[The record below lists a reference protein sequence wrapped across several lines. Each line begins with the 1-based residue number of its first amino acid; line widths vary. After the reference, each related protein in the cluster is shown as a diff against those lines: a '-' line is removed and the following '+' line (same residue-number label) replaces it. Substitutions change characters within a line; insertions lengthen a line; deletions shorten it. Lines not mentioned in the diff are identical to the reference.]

1 MDKSQLVI
9 LIIEDDLIIAE
20 NLKEN
25 LEEIGYGSIYIA
37 SSSIVALELFTKTNP
52 DLCLVDIQLNGS
64 PMDGIATILAGNMN
78 KICPIVY
85 LTSFVDEATRER
97 AKRTN
102 PGAYLVKPANK
113 IQIDIAIDMAL
124 NTFYNKVQPSKA
136 PIYPLIS
143 GPDFIFLKIRNKD
156 YERYEKFHY
165 NDISYFKSD
174 GSYTEVH
181 SCEKSPL
188 ISYNLKK
195 TLELVN
201 HPIYIRCHRSYAVN
215 LHHIQSFD
223 VNHLYVAN
231 GNELL
236 NIPIGDQYRVDL
248 MLKITRI

>member
-1 MDKSQLVI
+1 MDKSQLII

-37 SSSIVALELFTKTNP
+37 SNSTDALDLFNQKSP

-64 PMDGIATILAGNMN
+64 PMDGIDTILAGNMN
-78 KICPIVY
+78 KKCPIIY
-85 LTSFVDEATRER
+85 LTSFVDEASRER
-97 AKRTN
+97 AKQTK

-124 NTFYNKVQPSKA
+124 NTFYNIVRPLKA
-136 PIYPLIS
+136 PINPLIGS
-143 GPDFIFLKIRNKD
+143 SDFIFLKIRKKE
-156 YERYEKFHY
+156 YERYEKFY
-165 NDISYFKSD
+165 YQDISYLKSD

-181 SCEKSPL
+181 SCENSPV

-195 TLELVN
+195 TLELIN
-201 HPIYIRCHRSYAVN
+201 QSIYVRCHRSYAIN
-215 LHHIQSFD
+215 IHHIQSFD
-223 VNHLYVAN
+223 VNYLYIAN

-236 NIPIGDQYRVDL
+236 SIPIGDQYRGDL
-248 MLKITRI
+248 MQQITRI